1 MYGCEFCKM
10 DKKYKEYCEL
20 TGEPTNEAVM
30 CDFEFDLC
38 PLWKEAKG
46 QEQQTDKVNE
56 VNNNLLDEIDDLL
69 TEFDEMGYEPTAGCP
84 NPAEEAINFKR
95 RLIKRLLKV

>member
-38 PLWKEAKG
+38 PLRSAAQA
-46 QEQQTDKVNE
+46 QEQQDSPSGELIQTSIFGVSGEKPFKV
-56 VNNNLLDEIDDLL
+56 
-69 TEFDEMGYEPTAGCP
+69 
-84 NPAEEAINFKR
+84 
-95 RLIKRLLKV
+95 

>member
-46 QEQQTDKVNE
+46 QEQQTAQTSSESMQTSIFGVSGEKPFKV
-56 VNNNLLDEIDDLL
+56 
-69 TEFDEMGYEPTAGCP
+69 
-84 NPAEEAINFKR
+84 
-95 RLIKRLLKV
+95 